1 MPRPQTRQRLSREER
16 HRQLIQAAW
25 QIIRKEGTE
34 ALTLGHLAEQA
45 GVTKPVVYDH
55 FTNRSGLL
63 AALYKEYDA
72 RQTAIMDDIIR
83 KTEPVLDKLATVIAT
98 SYIDCVLLQG
108 REMPNVM
115 AALTGTPE
123 LEHIR
128 HEYDA
133 IFTEKCRALFAPF
146 CAGQPLHDASLRAM
160 LGSAEGLSYAAVKG
174 IITEQQAKNELFHV
188 IISMVQRYSA
198 NERHNVSLQN
208 S

>member
-1 MPRPQTRQRLSREER
+1 MSKPQARQRLSREER
-16 HRQLIQAAW
+16 YVQLIKAAW
-25 QIIRKEGTE
+25 QIIREEGTE

-55 FTNRSGLL
+55 FANRSGLL

-83 KTEPVLDKLATVIAT
+83 NTEPVLDKLAAVIAT

-123 LEHIR
+123 LEQIR
-128 HEYDA
+128 QEYDA
-133 IFTEKCRALFAPF
+133 TFTEKCRGLFAPF
-146 CAGQPLHDASLRAM
+146 CTGKPLHDAALRAM

-174 IITEQQAKNELFHV
+174 IITEQQAKDELFHV
-188 IISMVQRYSA
+188 IVAMVKRCSASEIHTISM
-198 NERHNVSLQN
+198 
-208 S
+208 

>member
-1 MPRPQTRQRLSREER
+1 MSKPQARQRLSREER
-16 HRQLIQAAW
+16 HIQLIQAAW
-25 QIIRKEGTE
+25 QIIREEGTE

-72 RQTAIMDDIIR
+72 RQTAIMDDMIR
-83 KTEPVLDKLATVIAT
+83 KTEPVLEKLATVIAT

-123 LEHIR
+123 LEQIR
-128 HEYDA
+128 QEYDA
-133 IFTEKCRALFAPF
+133 IFTEKCRDLFAPF
-146 CAGQPLHDASLRAM
+146 CSAQPLHDAALRAM

-174 IITEQQAKNELFHV
+174 IITEQQAKDELFHV
-188 IISMVQRYSA
+188 IISMVQRCST
-198 NERHNVSLQN
+198 NERHNASLQN

>member
-1 MPRPQTRQRLSREER
+1 MSKPQARQRLSREDR
-16 HRQLIQAAW
+16 HIQLIKAAW
-25 QIIRKEGTE
+25 QIIREEGTE
-34 ALTLGHLAEQA
+34 ALTLGHLAERA

-83 KTEPVLDKLATVIAT
+83 KTEPVLDKLAAVIAT

-123 LEHIR
+123 LEQIR
-128 HEYDA
+128 QEYDA
-133 IFTEKCRALFAPF
+133 TFTEKCRDLFAPF
-146 CAGQPLHDASLRAM
+146 CAGKPPHDAALRAM

-174 IITEQQAKNELFHV
+174 IITEQQAKDELLHV
-188 IISMVQRYSA
+188 IVAMVKRCSAQR
-198 NERHNVSLQN
+198 
-208 S
+208 

>member
-1 MPRPQTRQRLSREER
+1 MFRPQARQRLSREDR
-16 HRQLIQAAW
+16 YAQLIKAAW
-25 QIIRKEGTE
+25 QIIREEGTE
-34 ALTLGHLAEQA
+34 ALTLGHLAERA

-83 KTEPVLDKLATVIAT
+83 KTEPVLDKLATVIAA

-123 LEHIR
+123 LEQIR
-128 HEYDA
+128 QEYDA
-133 IFTEKCRALFAPF
+133 IFTEKCRALFVPF
-146 CAGQPLHDASLRAM
+146 CAGKPLHDAALRAM
-160 LGSAEGLSYAAVKG
+160 LGSAEGLSYAAVQG
-174 IITEQQAKNELFHV
+174 IITEQQAKDELFHV
-188 IISMVQRYSA
+188 IISMVQRCGA
-198 NERHNVSLQN
+198 NK
-208 S
+208 

>member
-1 MPRPQTRQRLSREER
+1 MSKPQARQRLSREDR
-16 HRQLIQAAW
+16 HIQLIKAAW
-25 QIIRKEGTE
+25 QIIREEGTE
-34 ALTLGHLAEQA
+34 ALTLGHLAERA

-83 KTEPVLDKLATVIAT
+83 NTEPVLDKLAAVIAT

-123 LEHIR
+123 LEQIR
-128 HEYDA
+128 QEYDA
-133 IFTEKCRALFAPF
+133 TFTEKCRDLFAPF
-146 CAGQPLHDASLRAM
+146 CAGKPPHDAALRAM

-174 IITEQQAKNELFHV
+174 IITEQQAKDELFHV
-188 IISMVQRYSA
+188 IVAMVQRCGAS
-198 NERHNVSLQN
+198 EIHTISM
-208 S
+208 

>member
-1 MPRPQTRQRLSREER
+1 MSKPQARQRLSREDR
-16 HRQLIQAAW
+16 HIQLIKAAW
-25 QIIRKEGTE
+25 QIIREEGTE
-34 ALTLGHLAEQA
+34 ALTLGHLAERA

-83 KTEPVLDKLATVIAT
+83 NTEPVLDKLATVIAT

-123 LEHIR
+123 LEQIR
-128 HEYDA
+128 QEYDA
-133 IFTEKCRALFAPF
+133 TFTEKCRDLFAPF
-146 CAGQPLHDASLRAM
+146 CAGKPPHDAALRAM

-174 IITEQQAKNELFHV
+174 IITEQQAKDELFHV
-188 IISMVQRYSA
+188 IVAMVKRCSAQR
-198 NERHNVSLQN
+198 
-208 S
+208 

>member
-1 MPRPQTRQRLSREER
+1 MSKPQARQRLSREER
-16 HRQLIQAAW
+16 HIQLIKAAW
-25 QIIRKEGTE
+25 QIIREEGTE
-34 ALTLGHLAEQA
+34 ALTLGHLAERA

-63 AALYKEYDA
+63 AAFYKEYDA

-83 KTEPVLDKLATVIAT
+83 NTEPVLDKLAAVIAT

-123 LEHIR
+123 LEQIR
-128 HEYDA
+128 QEYDA
-133 IFTEKCRALFAPF
+133 TFTEKCRDLFAPF
-146 CAGQPLHDASLRAM
+146 CAGKPPHDAALRAM

-174 IITEQQAKNELFHV
+174 IITEQQAKDELFHV
-188 IISMVQRYSA
+188 IVAMVKRCSAQR
-198 NERHNVSLQN
+198 
-208 S
+208 

>member
-1 MPRPQTRQRLSREER
+1 MSKPQARQRLSREER
-16 HRQLIQAAW
+16 HIQLIKAAW
-25 QIIRKEGTE
+25 QIIREEGTE
-34 ALTLGHLAEQA
+34 ALTLGHLAERA

-83 KTEPVLDKLATVIAT
+83 KTEPVLDKLAAVIAT

-123 LEHIR
+123 LEQIR
-128 HEYDA
+128 QEYDA
-133 IFTEKCRALFAPF
+133 TFTEKCRDLFAPF
-146 CAGQPLHDASLRAM
+146 CAGKPPHDAALRAM

-174 IITEQQAKNELFHV
+174 IITEQQAKDELFHV
-188 IISMVQRYSA
+188 IVAMVKRCSSSEIHTISM
-198 NERHNVSLQN
+198 
-208 S
+208 

>member
-1 MPRPQTRQRLSREER
+1 MSKPQARQRLSREER
-16 HRQLIQAAW
+16 HIQLIKAAW
-25 QIIRKEGTE
+25 QIIREEGTE
-34 ALTLGHLAEQA
+34 ALTLGHLAERA

-83 KTEPVLDKLATVIAT
+83 NTEPVLDKLAAVIAT

-123 LEHIR
+123 LEQIR
-128 HEYDA
+128 QEYDA
-133 IFTEKCRALFAPF
+133 TFTEKCRNLFAPF
-146 CAGQPLHDASLRAM
+146 CAGKPPHDAALRAM

-174 IITEQQAKNELFHV
+174 IITEQQAKDELFHV
-188 IISMVQRYSA
+188 IVAMVQRCSA
-198 NERHNVSLQN
+198 QR
-208 S
+208 

>member
-1 MPRPQTRQRLSREER
+1 MSKPQARQRLSREER
-16 HRQLIQAAW
+16 HIQLIKAAW
-25 QIIRKEGTE
+25 QIIREEGTE
-34 ALTLGHLAEQA
+34 ALTLGHLAERA

-83 KTEPVLDKLATVIAT
+83 NTEPVLDKLAAVITT

-123 LEHIR
+123 LEQIR
-128 HEYDA
+128 QEYDST
-133 IFTEKCRALFAPF
+133 FTEKCRNLFAPF
-146 CAGQPLHDASLRAM
+146 CAGKPPHDAALRAM

-174 IITEQQAKNELFHV
+174 IITEQQAKDELFHV
-188 IISMVQRYSA
+188 IVAMVKRCSAQR
-198 NERHNVSLQN
+198 
-208 S
+208 

>member
-1 MPRPQTRQRLSREER
+1 MSKPQARQRLSREER
-16 HRQLIQAAW
+16 HIQLIKAAW
-25 QIIRKEGTE
+25 QIIREEGTE
-34 ALTLGHLAEQA
+34 ALTLGHLAERA

-83 KTEPVLDKLATVIAT
+83 KTEPVLDKLAAVIAT

-123 LEHIR
+123 LEQIR
-128 HEYDA
+128 QEYDA
-133 IFTEKCRALFAPF
+133 TFTEKCRDLFAPF
-146 CAGQPLHDASLRAM
+146 CAGKPPHDAALRAM

-174 IITEQQAKNELFHV
+174 IITEQQAKDELFHMIV
-188 IISMVQRYSA
+188 AMVQRCDAS
-198 NERHNVSLQN
+198 EIHTISM
-208 S
+208 

>member
-1 MPRPQTRQRLSREER
+1 MSKPQARQRLSREER
-16 HRQLIQAAW
+16 HIQLIKAAW
-25 QIIRKEGTE
+25 QIIREEGTE

-83 KTEPVLDKLATVIAT
+83 NTEPVLDKLATVIAT

-123 LEHIR
+123 LEQIR
-128 HEYDA
+128 QEYDA
-133 IFTEKCRALFAPF
+133 IFTEKCRGLFAPF
-146 CAGQPLHDASLRAM
+146 CAGKPLHDAALRAM

-174 IITEQQAKNELFHV
+174 IITEQQAKDELFHV
-188 IISMVQRYSA
+188 IAAMVQRCSA
-198 NERHNVSLQN
+198 SEIHTISM
-208 S
+208 

>member
-1 MPRPQTRQRLSREER
+1 MSKPQARQRLSREDR
-16 HRQLIQAAW
+16 HIQLIKAAW
-25 QIIRKEGTE
+25 QIIREEGTE
-34 ALTLGHLAEQA
+34 ALTLGHLAERA

-83 KTEPVLDKLATVIAT
+83 KTEPVLDKLAAVIAT

-123 LEHIR
+123 LEQIR
-128 HEYDA
+128 QEYDA
-133 IFTEKCRALFAPF
+133 TFTEKCRDLFAPF
-146 CAGQPLHDASLRAM
+146 CADEPLHDASLRAM

-174 IITEQQAKNELFHV
+174 IITEQQAKDELFQV
-188 IISMVQRYSA
+188 IIAMVQRCRAS
-198 NERHNVSLQN
+198 ELHTMSM
-208 S
+208 

>member
-1 MPRPQTRQRLSREER
+1 MSKPQARQRLSREER
-16 HRQLIQAAW
+16 HIQLIKAAW
-25 QIIRKEGTE
+25 QIIREEGTE
-34 ALTLGHLAEQA
+34 ALTLGHLAERA

-83 KTEPVLDKLATVIAT
+83 KTEPVLNKLAAVIAT

-123 LEHIR
+123 LEQIR
-128 HEYDA
+128 QEYDA
-133 IFTEKCRALFAPF
+133 TFTEKCRDLFAPF
-146 CAGQPLHDASLRAM
+146 CAGKPPHDAALRAM

-174 IITEQQAKNELFHV
+174 IITEQQAKDELFHV
-188 IISMVQRYSA
+188 IVAMVQRCGVG
-198 NERHNVSLQN
+198 H
-208 S
+208 

>member
-1 MPRPQTRQRLSREER
+1 MSKPQARQRLSREER
-16 HRQLIQAAW
+16 HIQLIKAAW
-25 QIIRKEGTE
+25 QIIREEGTE

-72 RQTAIMDDIIR
+72 RQTAIMDDMIR
-83 KTEPVLDKLATVIAT
+83 KTEPVLDKLAAVIAT

-123 LEHIR
+123 LEQIR
-128 HEYDA
+128 QEYDA
-133 IFTEKCRALFAPF
+133 SFTEKCRALFAPF
-146 CAGQPLHDASLRAM
+146 CAGKPLHDAALRAM

-174 IITEQQAKNELFHV
+174 IITEQQAKDELFHV
-188 IISMVQRYSA
+188 IVAMVQRCSVGELHA
-198 NERHNVSLQN
+198 ISI
-208 S
+208 

>member
-1 MPRPQTRQRLSREER
+1 MSKPQARQRLSREER
-16 HRQLIQAAW
+16 HIQLIKAAW
-25 QIIRKEGTE
+25 QIIREEGTE
-34 ALTLGHLAEQA
+34 ALTLGHLAERA

-83 KTEPVLDKLATVIAT
+83 NTEPVLDKLASVIAT

-123 LEHIR
+123 LEQIR
-128 HEYDA
+128 QEYDA
-133 IFTEKCRALFAPF
+133 TFTEKCRNLFAPF
-146 CAGQPLHDASLRAM
+146 CAGKPPHDAALRAM

-174 IITEQQAKNELFHV
+174 IITEQQAKDELFHV
-188 IISMVQRYSA
+188 IVAMVQRCSA
-198 NERHNVSLQN
+198 QR
-208 S
+208 

>member
-1 MPRPQTRQRLSREER
+1 MSKPQARQRLSREDR
-16 HRQLIQAAW
+16 HIQLIKAAW
-25 QIIRKEGTE
+25 QIIREEGTE

-72 RQTAIMDDIIR
+72 RQTAIMDDMIR
-83 KTEPVLDKLATVIAT
+83 KTDPVLDKLAAVIAN

-123 LEHIR
+123 LEQIR
-128 HEYDA
+128 QEYDA
-133 IFTEKCRALFAPF
+133 TFTEKCRDLFAPF
-146 CAGQPLHDASLRAM
+146 CAGTPLHDAALRAM

-174 IITEQQAKNELFHV
+174 IITEQQAKDELFHV
-188 IISMVQRYSA
+188 IVAMVQRCSA
-198 NERHNVSLQN
+198 GQ
-208 S
+208 

>member
-1 MPRPQTRQRLSREER
+1 MSKPQARQRLSREDR
-16 HRQLIQAAW
+16 HIQLIKAAW
-25 QIIRKEGTE
+25 QIIREEGTE
-34 ALTLGHLAEQA
+34 ALTLGHLAERA

-83 KTEPVLDKLATVIAT
+83 NTEPVLDKLAAVVAT

-123 LEHIR
+123 LEQIR
-128 HEYDA
+128 QEYDA
-133 IFTEKCRALFAPF
+133 TFTEKCRDLFAPF
-146 CAGQPLHDASLRAM
+146 CAGKPPHDAALRAM

-174 IITEQQAKNELFHV
+174 IITEQQAKDELFHV
-188 IISMVQRYSA
+188 IVAMVKRCSAQR
-198 NERHNVSLQN
+198 
-208 S
+208 

>member
-1 MPRPQTRQRLSREER
+1 MSKPQARQRLSREER
-16 HRQLIQAAW
+16 HIQLIKAAW
-25 QIIRKEGTE
+25 QIIREEGTE
-34 ALTLGHLAEQA
+34 ALTLGHLAERA

-83 KTEPVLDKLATVIAT
+83 KTEPVLDKLAAVIAT

-123 LEHIR
+123 LEQIR
-128 HEYDA
+128 QEYDA
-133 IFTEKCRALFAPF
+133 TFTEKCRNLFAPF
-146 CAGQPLHDASLRAM
+146 CAGKPPHDAALRAM

-174 IITEQQAKNELFHV
+174 IITEQQAKDELFHV
-188 IISMVQRYSA
+188 IVAMVQRCSA
-198 NERHNVSLQN
+198 QR
-208 S
+208 

>member
-1 MPRPQTRQRLSREER
+1 MSKPQARQRLSREER
-16 HRQLIQAAW
+16 HVQLIKAAW
-25 QIIRKEGTE
+25 QIIREEGTE

-63 AALYKEYDA
+63 AALYKEYDT

-83 KTEPVLDKLATVIAT
+83 KTEPVLDKLAAVIAT

-123 LEHIR
+123 LEQIR
-128 HEYDA
+128 QEYDA
-133 IFTEKCRALFAPF
+133 TFTEKCRNLFAPF
-146 CAGQPLHDASLRAM
+146 CAGKPPHDAALRAM

-174 IITEQQAKNELFHV
+174 IITEQQAKDELFHV
-188 IISMVQRYSA
+188 IVAMVQRCSA
-198 NERHNVSLQN
+198 QR
-208 S
+208 